1 MSRAE
6 ELAKEIREE
15 NVFLFPEPVAELC
28 KLAGMEEEW
37 DGTSLHD
44 VKHIAYKAA
53 QKLGVNIFDME
64 KAEKLA
70 YEIRIRAYD
79 DFDALDYM
87 QDLCHLAG
95 FGYEFDETK
104 NVNVKLYRIVDKAAN
119 RLGVEIYNRKK
130 GEPVIT
136 RADYLASKI
145 RELSFW
151 DPDLLEQLCKEA
163 GMSDEWDAA
172 GGEFEAVAFAA
183 AEKLGVEIL

>member
-1 MSRAE
+1 MTKAQE
-6 ELAKEIREE
+6 IAKEIRESDIWDTD
-15 NVFLFPEPVAELC
+15 LLAQLC
-28 KLAGMEEEW
+28 EEAGMQKEW
-37 DGTSLHD
+37 DNAVLSDFVH
-44 VKHIAYKAA
+44 VAYKAA
-53 QKLGVNIFDME
+53 QKLGVNIFDLE

-79 DFDALDYM
+79 DGDALDYM

-183 AEKLGVEIL
+183 AEKLGVEIV